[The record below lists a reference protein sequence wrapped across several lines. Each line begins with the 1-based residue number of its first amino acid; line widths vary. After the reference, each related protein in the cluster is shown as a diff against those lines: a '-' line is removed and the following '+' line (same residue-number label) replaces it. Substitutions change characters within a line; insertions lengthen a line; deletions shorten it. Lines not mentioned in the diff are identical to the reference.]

1 MAVADLSRDA
11 ARAGDEGGEGGLL
24 AVSGLHVSFL
34 TPHGVVDA
42 VRGVSFAIGRGETVG
57 ILGESGSGKSVS
69 VGAVMGLLDRPP
81 ARIGGAIR
89 YGGIDLLRAP
99 VRETRRIHGDRVA
112 MINQDAVTALNP
124 GLTVGYQIAEMFRIH
139 RPGTS
144 RDDARRR
151 AVELMDRV
159 RIPSA
164 RERVRGYPHEFSGGM
179 SQRVMIAM
187 AIALE
192 PDILIADEPTTA
204 LDVTVQ
210 AQIMQLLAE
219 LREQTGMALILITH
233 DLGVVAESV
242 ARVLVMY
249 AGRIVERGPT
259 AEVIAR
265 PAHPYTAGLMSSV
278 PRAEHKHRRLATIE
292 GTPPVLT
299 AIPPG
304 CAFHPRCV
312 RSEAVCAGEP
322 PPALRPVAPG
332 RDSACHFAEEV
343 FGVRDGG

>member
-1 MAVADLSRDA
+1 MAVADLTPTV
-11 ARAGDEGGEGGLL
+11 AGGPYPSPGGAPLL
-24 AVSGLHVSFL
+24 VVSDLEVAFQ
-34 TPHGVVDA
+34 TPHGVVGA

-69 VGAVMGLLDRPP
+69 VGAVMGLLDSPP
-81 ARIGGAIR
+81 ARITGEIRFGGV
-89 YGGIDLLRAP
+89 DLLRAP

-124 GLTVGYQIAEMFRIH
+124 GLTVGYQIAEMFRVH

-164 RERVRGYPHEFSGGM
+164 RERVQSYPHEFSGGM

-219 LREQTGMALILITH
+219 LRDETGMALILITH

-242 ARVLVMY
+242 AEVLVMY
-249 AGRIVERGPT
+249 AGRVVERGPT

-278 PRAEHKHRRLATIE
+278 PRAELKDRRLTTIE
-292 GTPPVLT
+292 GAPPVLT
-299 AIPPG
+299 AIPSG

-312 RSEAVCAGEP
+312 RSEPVCAGETP
-322 PPALRPVAPG
+322 VLGPVAAG
-332 RDSACHFAEEV
+332 RESACHFAAEML
-343 FGVRDGG
+343 GG

>member
-1 MAVADLSRDA
+1 MAVADLTPAAEGPQSPPDA
-11 ARAGDEGGEGGLL
+11 ALL
-24 AVSGLHVSFL
+24 SVADLHVSFR
-34 TPHGVVDA
+34 TPHGVVEA

-69 VGAVMGLLDRPP
+69 VGAVMGLLDSPP
-81 ARIGGAIR
+81 AQITGEIR
-89 YGGIDLLRAP
+89 YAGIDLLRSP
-99 VRETRRIHGDRVA
+99 IRQTRRIHGDRVA
-112 MINQDAVTALNP
+112 MINQDAVNSLNP
-124 GLTVGYQIAEMFRIH
+124 GLSVGYQIAEIFRVH

-144 RDDARRR
+144 RADARRK

-159 RIPSA
+159 KIPSA
-164 RERVRGYPHEFSGGM
+164 GQRVQSYPHEFSGGM

-242 ARVLVMY
+242 AQVLVMY

-259 AEVIAR
+259 EEVIAR
-265 PAHPYTAGLMSSV
+265 PAHPYTVGLLNSV
-278 PRAEHKHRRLATIE
+278 PRAELKDRKLATIE
-292 GTPPVLT
+292 GAPPVLT

-304 CAFHPRCV
+304 CAFHPRCG
-312 RSEAVCAGEP
+312 RSQPVCAGERP
-322 PPALRPVAPG
+322 ELLPVAAG
-332 RDSACHFAEEV
+332 RASACHFAEEV
-343 FGVRDGG
+343 LGG

>member
-1 MAVADLSRDA
+1 MAVADLTSPA
-11 ARAGDEGGEGGLL
+11 AGPGSGPEEAPLL
-24 AVSGLHVSFL
+24 AVSDLHVSFR
-34 TPHGVVDA
+34 TPHGTVDA
-42 VRGVSFAIGRGETVG
+42 VRGVSFGIVRGETVG

-69 VGAVMGLLDRPP
+69 VGAIMGLLDSPP
-81 ARIGGAIR
+81 ARIGGEIR

-124 GLTVGYQIAEMFRIH
+124 GLTVGYQIAEMFRVH

-144 RDDARRR
+144 RDEARRR

-164 RERVRGYPHEFSGGM
+164 RQRVQSYPHEFSGGM

-242 ARVLVMY
+242 GRVLVMY

-259 AEVIAR
+259 GEVIAR

-278 PRAEHKHRRLATIE
+278 PRAEHKDRKLATIE
-292 GTPPVLT
+292 GAPPVLT
-299 AIPPG
+299 AIPSG
-304 CAFHPRCV
+304 CAFHPRCA
-312 RSEAVCAGEP
+312 RSETVCAGETP
-322 PPALRPVAPG
+322 VLGPVAPG

-343 FGVRDGG
+343 FGG

>member
-1 MAVADLSRDA
+1 MAVADLTRA
-11 ARAGDEGGEGGLL
+11 AGAAEPGRGGALL
-24 AVSGLHVSFL
+24 AVSDLHVSFQ
-34 TPHGVVDA
+34 TPHGAVDA

-69 VGAVMGLLDRPP
+69 VGAVMGLLDSPP
-81 ARIGGAIR
+81 ARIGGEIR
-89 YGGIDLLRAP
+89 YGGVDLLRAP

-124 GLTVGYQIAEMFRIH
+124 GLTVGYQIAEMFRVH

-144 RDDARRR
+144 RADARRR

-159 RIPSA
+159 KIPSA
-164 RERVRGYPHEFSGGM
+164 RQRVQSFPHEFSGGM

-242 ARVLVMY
+242 AEVLVMY

-278 PRAEHKHRRLATIE
+278 PRAEHKDRKLTTIE
-292 GTPPVLT
+292 GAPPVLT

-304 CAFHPRCV
+304 CAFHPRCG
-312 RSEAVCAGEP
+312 RS
-322 PPALRPVAPG
+322 RPVCSGDRPELEPVTSA
-332 RDSACHFAEEV
+332 RDSACHFAAEV
-343 FGVRDGG
+343 YGG